1 MLNWK
6 YMNFA
11 QKFRDETHIFTI
23 KKLLAERH
31 GRVGDMQICFNAF
44 SGANEVKDD
53 MLTLAECGVK
63 GRQPEM
69 MKNEHGMWVIDES
82 SIPLVQVFY
91 DFKPL
96 DYSDPVMLFY
106 KT

>member
-1 MLNWK
+1 MEAPPVNPDSYVLLDFRMLNWK

-53 MLTLAECGVK
+53 MLTLPCF
-63 GRQPEM
+63 PL
-69 MKNEHGMWVIDES
+69 ES
-82 SIPLVQVFY
+82 EDNARIVPFSKSIT
-91 DFKPL
+91 
-96 DYSDPVMLFY
+96 LFLSESRY
-106 KT
+106 AKRHK